1 MGRSCNEN
9 GDNKNHQK
17 NNRMD
22 SIQSKTSWETQVKVD
37 GPGGGGS
44 KEDED
49 YWLESESR
57 G

>member
-1 MGRSCNEN
+1 MGSSCTENEE
-9 GDNKNHQK
+9 KNHQK

-22 SIQSKTSWETQVKVD
+22 SIQNKISWETQVKVN
-37 GPGGGGS
+37 GAGRRRP

-49 YWLESESR
+49 YWLEDEGR